1 MGSEWVF
8 PFLTR
13 LAPPHRKTHS
23 DPVFTLRHAG
33 PLPAKDSTIFPENR
47 PYKPSISKDLII
59 FPPMASVPQL
69 GDVPRQLAVDEFW
82 SLFGHL
88 EHEQLD
94 FKRGVPTDVRDTI
107 AAMAMTHGGLI
118 IHGVDDRRNL
128 VGCPLSQN
136 TQDRITRIASEC
148 GVDVQVREVTV
159 GELKLTICAVPEVRG
174 RIVTTPDGRLLRRV
188 GGDSQPIRGDT
199 MARFVRE
206 REHRAGEDEPL
217 PIVRTSAFDLNAVNQ
232 VLAADGRPAVEP
244 DRMDRALAD
253 LGVAVP
259 APPPL
264 EPSVLRAAA
273 ILFAAEPRDFIRGA
287 AVQLVRRT
295 GVGSD
300 PGPTVA
306 REECSG
312 PLVATVD
319 CCLRFIDNHT
329 RRFEAVT
336 GSRREALPEYPEAVL
351 REAIVNALAHR
362 DYGLAGATVD
372 VTVRDDRIEVRSP
385 GPLPGHITL
394 DNMREEHYSRN
405 PRIMRV
411 LKTMGLVE
419 EYGEGIDR
427 MYREMESRLMEPPVF
442 EATASSVTVT
452 LRNRFL
458 VDVEDQ
464 LWLLQLGRE
473 ELTANERRALSAA
486 RSNGTVTP
494 RELREIMPETDAR
507 TALDGAVAKGL
518 LERIG
523 RRGGSRYVLS
533 PEAVLRAGGA
543 DPWVRSRRH
552 QALLDEIRRR
562 GSISTAEAAA
572 LLNATPTV
580 ARRLLDE
587 LANAGLVQARGRTRA
602 RRYYPRS

>member
-1 MGSEWVF
+1 M
-8 PFLTR
+8 T
-13 LAPPHRKTHS
+13 
-23 DPVFTLRHAG
+23 
-33 PLPAKDSTIFPENR
+33 
-47 PYKPSISKDLII
+47 
-59 FPPMASVPQL
+59 SVPRL
-69 GDVPRQLAVDEFW
+69 GDVPRQLAVREFW
-82 SLFGHL
+82 TLFGRL

-118 IHGVDDRRNL
+118 VHGVDDRRNV

-148 GVDVQVREVTV
+148 GVDVQVREITV

-188 GGDSQPIRGDT
+188 GGDSQPIRGDA

-206 REHRAGEDEPL
+206 REHRTGEDEPL
-217 PIVRTSAFDLNAVNQ
+217 AAVRTSELDLGAVNQ
-232 VLAADGRPAVEP
+232 ALVADGRPAVEP
-244 DRMDRALAD
+244 AQMDRALAD

-273 ILFAAEPRDFIRGA
+273 VLFATKPRDFLRGA

-295 GVGSD
+295 GAGSG

-319 CCLRFIDNHT
+319 CCLRFIDSHT
-329 RRFEAVT
+329 RRFEAIT
-336 GSRREALPEYPEAVL
+336 GSRRETLPEYPGVVL

-385 GPLPGHITL
+385 GPLPGHITT

-427 MYREMESRLMEPPVF
+427 MYREMESRLMEPPIF

-458 VDVEDQ
+458 IDVEDQ
-464 LWLLQLGRE
+464 LWLMQLGRE
-473 ELTANERRALSAA
+473 ELTGDERRALVIA
-486 RSNGTVTP
+486 RRNGAVTP
-494 RELREIMPETDAR
+494 RQLRENMPDADAR
-507 TALDGAVAKGL
+507 AALAGAVAKGL
-518 LERIG
+518 LTRTG

-533 PEAVLRAGGA
+533 AEAVLRAGGA
-543 DPWVRSRRH
+543 EMSVQSRRR
-552 QALLDEIRRR
+552 QMLLDEIRRR

-572 LLNATPTV
+572 LVNATPAV
-580 ARRLLDE
+580 ARTLLDE
-587 LANAGLVQARGRTRA
+587 LAKAGLAQPRGRTRA
-602 RRYYPRS
+602 RRYYLR

>member
-1 MGSEWVF
+1 M
-8 PFLTR
+8 T
-13 LAPPHRKTHS
+13 
-23 DPVFTLRHAG
+23 
-33 PLPAKDSTIFPENR
+33 
-47 PYKPSISKDLII
+47 
-59 FPPMASVPQL
+59 SVPRL
-69 GDVPRQLAVDEFW
+69 GDVPRQLAVEEFW
-82 SLFGHL
+82 DLLGHL

-107 AAMAMTHGGLI
+107 AAMSMTHGGLI
-118 IHGVDDRRNL
+118 VHGVDDRRNL

-148 GVDVQVREVTV
+148 GVDVQVREITV

-188 GGDSQPIRGDT
+188 GGDSQPIRGDA

-217 PIVRTSAFDLNAVNQ
+217 VTARPPEFDLGAINQ
-232 VLAADGRPAVEP
+232 VLAADGRPAVAP
-244 DRMDRALAD
+244 DQLDRALAD

-273 ILFAAEPRDFIRGA
+273 ILFAVEPRDFIRGA
-287 AVQLVRRT
+287 AVQLVRRAGT
-295 GVGSD
+295 DSG

-319 CCLRFIDNHT
+319 CCLHFIASHT

-336 GSRREALPEYPEAVL
+336 GSRREALPEFPVPVL

-385 GPLPGHITL
+385 GSLPGHITL

-427 MYREMESRLMEPPVF
+427 MYREMESRLMEPPTF

-464 LWLLQLGRE
+464 LWLMQLARE
-473 ELTANERRALSAA
+473 DLTTDERRALVAA
-486 RSNGTVTP
+486 RSNGAVTP
-494 RELREIMPETDAR
+494 RELRELMPDSDAR
-507 TALDGAVAKGL
+507 TALEGAVAKGL
-518 LERIG
+518 LTRIG

-543 DPWVRSRRH
+543 EVAAQNRRR
-552 QALLDEIRRR
+552 QTLLDEIHRR
-562 GSISTAEAAA
+562 GSISTAETAA

-587 LANAGLVQARGRTRA
+587 LVNAGLVQARGRTRA
-602 RRYYPRS
+602 RRYHLR

>member
-1 MGSEWVF
+1 
-8 PFLTR
+8 
-13 LAPPHRKTHS
+13 
-23 DPVFTLRHAG
+23 
-33 PLPAKDSTIFPENR
+33 
-47 PYKPSISKDLII
+47 
-59 FPPMASVPQL
+59 MASILRL
-69 GDVPRQLAVDEFW
+69 GDIPRKLAAGEFW
-82 SLFGHL
+82 SLFGRL

-118 IHGVDDRRNL
+118 VHGVDDRRNV

-148 GVDVQVREVTV
+148 GVDIQVREITV
-159 GELKLTICAVPEVRG
+159 GGVRLTICAVPEVRG

-188 GGDSQPIRGDT
+188 GGDSQPIRGDA

-217 PIVRTSAFDLNAVNQ
+217 AAVRTSEFDLGSVNQ
-232 VLAADGRPAVEP
+232 VLAADGRPAVKP
-244 DRMDRALAD
+244 AQLDRALAD

-273 ILFAAEPRDFIRGA
+273 ILFATEPRDFIRGA
-287 AVQLVRRT
+287 AVQLVRREGT
-295 GVGSD
+295 G
-300 PGPTVA
+300 PGPTAA

-319 CCLRFIDNHT
+319 CCLHFIDSHT
-329 RRFEAVT
+329 RRFEAIT
-336 GSRREALPEYPEAVL
+336 GSRREALPEYPTVVL

-362 DYGLAGATVD
+362 DYGLTGATVD

-385 GPLPGHITL
+385 GPLPGHITIH
-394 DNMREEHYSRN
+394 NMREEHYSRN

-458 VDVEDQ
+458 VEIEDQ
-464 LWLLQLGRE
+464 LWLMQLGQE
-473 ELTANERRALSAA
+473 ELTADERRALVAA
-486 RSNGTVTP
+486 RRNGAVTP
-494 RELREIMPETDAR
+494 RELRGIVPDADIR
-507 TALDGAVAKGL
+507 AALAGAVAKGL
-518 LERIG
+518 LTRTG
-523 RRGGSRYVLS
+523 QRGGSRYVLS
-533 PEAVLRAGGA
+533 AEATLRAGDA
-543 DPWVRSRRH
+543 EMATQNRRR
-552 QALLDEIRRR
+552 QTLLDEIRRR
-562 GSISTAEAAA
+562 GSISTTEAAT
-572 LLNATPTV
+572 LVNATPAV
-580 ARRLLDE
+580 ARTLLDE
-587 LANAGLVQARGRTRA
+587 IAKAGLAQPRGRTRA
-602 RRYYPRS
+602 RRYYLR